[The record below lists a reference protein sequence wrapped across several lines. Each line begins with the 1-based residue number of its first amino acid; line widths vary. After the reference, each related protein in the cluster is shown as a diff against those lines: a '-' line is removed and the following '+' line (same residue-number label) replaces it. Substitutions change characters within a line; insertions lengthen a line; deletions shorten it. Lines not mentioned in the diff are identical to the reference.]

1 MSEIAILIPCY
12 NEGLTIYEVVRE
24 LRAALTYDATIYVY
38 DNNST
43 DNTFERALE
52 AGAIV
57 QRSCVQGKGATVRQM
72 LQDINADVYV
82 MIDGDDTY
90 SVGCVNKLIDSVLH
104 GGYAMAIADRMSVNY
119 SSVNTRRFHDFGNR
133 LVRKLLQLRYHRFV
147 PDVLTGFRAFSRQF
161 AQALQIQ
168 FDGFEL
174 ETEMTICALKN
185 NFSICSVLTRYK
197 ERQDGSVSKVRT
209 VRDGVRILNA
219 IRVLR

>member
-1 MSEIAILIPCY
+1 MSEIAVLIPCY
-12 NEGLTIYEVVRE
+12 NEELTIYKVVKD
-24 LRAALTYDATIYVY
+24 LQAALTYDATIYVY

-43 DNTFERALE
+43 DNTFERALA

-72 LQDINADVYV
+72 LKDIDADVYV

-90 SVGCVNKLIDSVLH
+90 SVGCVNKLIDSVLQC
-104 GGYAMAIADRMSVNY
+104 GYSMAIADRMSENY
-119 SSVNTRRFHDFGNR
+119 SRVNTQRFHSFGNR
-133 LVRKLLQLRYHRFV
+133 LVRKILQLLYHRFV

-185 NFSICSVLTRYK
+185 TFSIYSVPSRYK
-197 ERQDGSVSKVRT
+197 ERQGCSVSKVRT
-209 VRDGVRILNA
+209 LPDGIRILNA
-219 IRVLR
+219 IRVLS